1 MPGPSAQE
9 VIHLPEPT
17 YDGSVS
23 VEHALRHRRS
33 VRHYKNEPLTLSEIS
48 QLLWAAQGFT
58 TESGFRTAPS
68 AGALFPLEVYVA
80 AGNVTDR
87 PAGIYKY
94 NYRDHTIFQ
103 SVGEDKRKELS
114 QAALNQRSIAT
125 APAVFLFCAVF
136 ERVTRTYGERGH
148 RYVFMEIGH
157 AAQNLCL
164 QAVALGMGTVVIGAF
179 RDDEVKVIA
188 HLAEDEQ
195 PTYII
200 PVGRQ

>member
-1 MPGPSAQE
+1 MPSSNSQKI
-9 VIHLPEPT
+9 VQLPEPRH
-17 YDGSVS
+17 DGPVS
-23 VEHALRHRRS
+23 VEHALRNRRS

-58 TESGFRTAPS
+58 TDRGFRTAPS

-80 AGNVTDR
+80 AGNVTDL

-103 SVGEDKRKELS
+103 SIDEDKRKELS
-114 QAALNQRSIAT
+114 QAALNQRSIVT

-157 AAQNLCL
+157 AAQNICL

-179 RDDEVKVIA
+179 REDDVKPIA
-188 HLAEDEQ
+188 NLANDEE
-195 PTYII
+195 PLYIVPI
-200 PVGRQ
+200 GR